1 LEACSECLKK
11 DDNIERDENKGHYRL
26 ALLSSVLDGGDEE
39 QPKGGYKL
47 PKPNYQAEK
56 RRKDLRKKAKKEE
69 KRLRKK
75 QVNQASSLENSN
87 AVVEPEK
94 T

>member
-1 LEACSECLKK
+1 M
-11 DDNIERDENKGHYRL
+11 
-26 ALLSSVLDGGDEE
+26 
-39 QPKGGYKL
+39 

-56 RRKDLRKKAKKEE
+56 RRKDLKRKAKKEE

-75 QVNQASSLENSN
+75 EANQVSSLGSSN
-87 AVVEPEK
+87 PLVDPEK

>member
-1 LEACSECLKK
+1 M
-11 DDNIERDENKGHYRL
+11 
-26 ALLSSVLDGGDEE
+26 
-39 QPKGGYKL
+39 

-56 RRKDLRKKAKKEE
+56 RRKDLKRKAKKEE

-75 QVNQASSLENSN
+75 EANQASPSGGSE
-87 AVVEPEK
+87 AVAEPEK